1 MVIFTLYL
9 RKLSGL
15 GWTYGYK
22 TLDLHSEDG
31 VESIQEKKSGHRC
44 NILVFGCCLLSAG
57 HQWRHFY
64 IPLYNLSAEC
74 LLVTSGEM
82 VICTL
87 LCTI

>member
-64 IPLYNLSAEC
+64 IPLYNLSG
-74 LLVTSGEM
+74 LD
-82 VICTL
+82 
-87 LCTI
+87 